1 MTAAQ
6 VIDRTRQYITE
17 NFLYM
22 RRDIVLGEG
31 DSLLERGIIDSMGV
45 MELVAFIEERFG
57 VAVGDEDVTEQ
68 NLGSLGAIGAF
79 VSARTSSDVKVA

>member
-1 MTAAQ
+1 
-6 VIDRTRQYITE
+6 
-17 NFLYM
+17 
-22 RRDIVLGEG
+22 
-31 DSLLERGIIDSMGV
+31 MGV

-79 VSARTSSDVKVA
+79 VSARTSSDAKVA